1 MTKIS
6 LPVAYGSS
14 SQFKKETEIFG
25 YNRKKLLVMA
35 TRMLGDVEQ
44 AGWKRVALFRT
55 DSFDLLLLSLILAP
69 ILLSSRL
76 FQEWPVLPFIPD
88 PHLNPQHRQK
98 GIWWFKNKNWHLFWF
113 FVYEFS
119 IHPGGKWKCKRNP
132 LAVTYLYGGIKI
144 GVWYKALIFLWIH

>member
-1 MTKIS
+1 MFVKAAMVLHDSHISSFVNSLFFLYSVTKIS

-76 FQEWPVLPFIPD
+76 FQE
-88 PHLNPQHRQK
+88 
-98 GIWWFKNKNWHLFWF
+98 
-113 FVYEFS
+113 
-119 IHPGGKWKCKRNP
+119 
-132 LAVTYLYGGIKI
+132 
-144 GVWYKALIFLWIH
+144 